1 MCRVILAYVSVVA
14 SVCPKIDLLTKLGLR
29 LQMGPTNTVQMTCG
43 TRPTKVNKAEKGE
56 NSLWL
61 IGVYAPIV

>member
-14 SVCPKIDLLTKLGLR
+14 SVHPYIDLLTKLGQH
-29 LQMGPTNTVQMTCG
+29 LQTGPTNTVQMTCG
-43 TRPTKVNKAEKGE
+43 THPRKVNKAEKGK